1 MQIFSRR
8 DGAPAVA
15 RPRLHFGALPDLAHF
30 QDRVRAR
37 EVVTVDEL
45 LNALAT
51 DAEHTADL
59 RRPHKVMHGHHA
71 SCHLT
76 SGQPKW
82 LPGRPLAQ
90 SQAVTAMTI
99 AAARTVGAD
108 AELSAEALVQSLDG
122 SERKLLLARLAR
134 AEPTV
139 VEAGV
144 AWLAKYH
151 AANAER
157 RRANHN
163 RKSKSRR
170 QRKRAEG

>member
-1 MQIFSRR
+1 MTS
-8 DGAPAVA
+8 DGIWHAA
-15 RPRLHFGALPDLAHF
+15 RPVEGGR
-30 QDRVRAR
+30 R
-37 EVVTVDEL
+37 TV
-45 LNALAT
+45 
-51 DAEHTADL
+51 
-59 RRPHKVMHGHHA
+59 
-71 SCHLT
+71 S
-76 SGQPKW
+76 W

-108 AELSAEALVQSLDG
+108 AELSAEALVESLDG

-144 AWLAKYH
+144 AWLAEYH

-170 QRKRAEG
+170 QRKRTEG